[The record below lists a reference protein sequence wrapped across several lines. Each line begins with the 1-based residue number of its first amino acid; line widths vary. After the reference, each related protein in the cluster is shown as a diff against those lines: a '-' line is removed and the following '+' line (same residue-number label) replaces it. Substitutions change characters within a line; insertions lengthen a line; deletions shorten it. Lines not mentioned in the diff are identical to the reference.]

1 MLRGFA
7 SVVMTVAALTAGSG
21 VAGNDN
27 GATSKAGFRPLE
39 DGVIAITDPVS
50 ADNGVRGSLNP
61 PLSATIRH
69 AGGRPMTI
77 TFSSDASGQWR
88 DIAVFKQASS
98 GTYRACAKDM
108 LRRGQSY
115 CWKVTAADGQV
126 TATKLFTFN
135 LAYVVGPSRSVIM
148 TSDCLKYGY
157 IKHGWE
163 KGQFFATAQ
172 RGMWAAYDLDKG
184 WRRTFQLIAKS
195 RGAGMTGVLPQ
206 AVNEG
211 GDFGHP
217 YWGYWDGSYHVMNML
232 AQEMSSRTF
241 EGFSK
246 LRFPYDLKPL
256 KIATQCAEMQEGTTY
271 TFSEDRA
278 WIMAIDFD
286 ATQPPRAE
294 DKKWVSHQG
303 RGNVKYWQWTK
314 TGGWEKPVVVG
325 SVANHSGRVALVRHS
340 RDIWYVFVAEGNASQ
355 SGPDCSSTLKYFKS
369 TDAGKTW
376 GALQDT
382 GSPAQ
387 AAFSS
392 VSFARYGD
400 NYYVF
405 VSADGNTRIY
415 FTRDLETFPGK
426 LPKDGCCRHVAEPPR
441 HAPASKCEASR
452 CALHQSAL
460 IFTVAAGMDYIDEQ
474 LGIVAPVPEM
484 MSHPETPSEASPANG
499 AALAAGTTQ
508 TELSVKVHGKQT
520 YDVAF
525 YWADGAFIGEDKL
538 LREGDK
544 AARCR
549 EGACGRKDLSV
560 VRRRSRSAVGV
571 LRQ

>member
-7 SVVMTVAALTAGSG
+7 AVVMTVAAITAGSG

-27 GATSKAGFRPLE
+27 GATSKAGFTPLGGRRHCDQQDAVPAD
-39 DGVIAITDPVS
+39 DGM
-50 ADNGVRGSLNP
+50 RGSFNP

-232 AQEMSSRTF
+232 AQEM
-241 EGFSK
+241 
-246 LRFPYDLKPL
+246 
-256 KIATQCAEMQEGTTY
+256 
-271 TFSEDRA
+271 
-278 WIMAIDFD
+278 
-286 ATQPPRAE
+286 
-294 DKKWVSHQG
+294 
-303 RGNVKYWQWTK
+303 
-314 TGGWEKPVVVG
+314 
-325 SVANHSGRVALVRHS
+325 
-340 RDIWYVFVAEGNASQ
+340 
-355 SGPDCSSTLKYFKS
+355 
-369 TDAGKTW
+369 
-376 GALQDT
+376 
-382 GSPAQ
+382 
-387 AAFSS
+387 
-392 VSFARYGD
+392 
-400 NYYVF
+400 
-405 VSADGNTRIY
+405 
-415 FTRDLETFPGK
+415 
-426 LPKDGCCRHVAEPPR
+426 
-441 HAPASKCEASR
+441 
-452 CALHQSAL
+452 
-460 IFTVAAGMDYIDEQ
+460 
-474 LGIVAPVPEM
+474 
-484 MSHPETPSEASPANG
+484 
-499 AALAAGTTQ
+499 
-508 TELSVKVHGKQT
+508 
-520 YDVAF
+520 
-525 YWADGAFIGEDKL
+525 
-538 LREGDK
+538 
-544 AARCR
+544 
-549 EGACGRKDLSV
+549 
-560 VRRRSRSAVGV
+560 
-571 LRQ
+571 